1 MSVLTDHQRPFQPIR
16 CVFFLIRRAEVFL
29 VGTGSPVHQRESLT
43 PTFTIEGL
51 APGVD
56 YTVTVT
62 AVNRKGSS
70 PPVSLQAYTLK
81 VAENRMSE

>member
-1 MSVLTDHQRPFQPIR
+1 MLY
-16 CVFFLIRRAEVFL
+16 LIYRAEVFL
-29 VGTGSPVHQRESLT
+29 EGNGSPVYQRESLT
-43 PTFTIEGL
+43 PVFTIEGL

-70 PPVSLQAYTLK
+70 PPVSLHAYTLK
-81 VAENRMSE
+81 VAENRMSKSKISYA